1 VKKVAGGTTTFY
13 VGNHY
18 EVTNG
23 NALKY
28 YYFGKQRVAM
38 RVGANPTV
46 YLHGDHL
53 GSTSAT
59 SGASASSQTYYPYGN
74 IRTTAGTV
82 PTDFGFTGQR
92 RDASAGLMFYN
103 ARYYDSMLGR
113 FIQVDPVVPSAGDP
127 QALNRYSYT
136 RNNPLKYTDPSG
148 HCWGVASG
156 ARSLPTYDVTC
167 GNLDMAL
174 TIVQHPNASAVE
186 KAFAG

>member
-1 VKKVAGGTTTFY
+1 
-13 VGNHY
+13 
-18 EVTNG
+18 
-23 NALKY
+23 
-28 YYFGKQRVAM
+28 
-38 RVGANPTV
+38 
-46 YLHGDHL
+46 
-53 GSTSAT
+53 
-59 SGASASSQTYYPYGN
+59 
-74 IRTTAGTV
+74 V